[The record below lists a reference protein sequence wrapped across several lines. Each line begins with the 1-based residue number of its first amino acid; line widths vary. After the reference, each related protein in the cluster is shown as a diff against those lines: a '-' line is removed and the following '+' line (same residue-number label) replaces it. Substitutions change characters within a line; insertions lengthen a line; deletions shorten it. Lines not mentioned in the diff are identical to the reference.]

1 MDNRKYDINLV
12 YAIREKEYTRN
23 ENGIDVTYKP
33 IPDDDRAGV
42 LDPRLRNTI
51 LMKQKM
57 FSDKKARGWTLS
69 SERYRPDKVTYD
81 LTTVEVETREFLINI
96 DNDHMIDLYEYRRK
110 DDEGKKLPV
119 LVYFHGGGFTAGDNK
134 LYCNQMKLI
143 AEKAHAA
150 VYFPEYRLAPECPFP
165 GAINDATGAINYIY
179 DHAEE
184 LCIDKD
190 KIMVAGDSAGG
201 LSLIHI

>member
-57 FSDKKARGWTLS
+57 FSDKKARGWSLS
-69 SERYRPDKVTYD
+69 TERYRPDKVTYD
-81 LTTVEVETREFLINI
+81 
-96 DNDHMIDLYEYRRK
+96 
-110 DDEGKKLPV
+110 
-119 LVYFHGGGFTAGDNK
+119 
-134 LYCNQMKLI
+134 
-143 AEKAHAA
+143 
-150 VYFPEYRLAPECPFP
+150 
-165 GAINDATGAINYIY
+165 
-179 DHAEE
+179 
-184 LCIDKD
+184 
-190 KIMVAGDSAGG
+190 
-201 LSLIHI
+201 